1 MFKDE
6 RFQSGQGK
14 YDKYGRRVEKKT
26 NELKKFY
33 RLEDEDDD
41 DENKQVDE
49 QEDNEPAPAAHVKKS
64 SSTNSSTSDDD
75 DEDSEEKA
83 VQDETIAKNDEKLTR
98 LEYLNRMARGELAPG
113 SDDSSDD
120 SDSDSDD
127 ENDGDVQSE
136 PESEKED
143 VPMGEETKRF
153 AVQNCDWSRIRAV
166 DIFALCQSFAPATG
180 AVRDVTIYPSDF
192 GLQKMVR
199 CSCVVLCLY
208 RSCSNIVTDS
218 LLLTCVNVWL
228 LSVERR
234 GAVRS
239 TGFVERGQQEE
250 GQEGPFCGGR

>member
-33 RLEDEDDD
+33 RMEEDEED
-41 DENKQVDE
+41 KHDE
-49 QEDNEPAPAAHVKKS
+49 QEDEAPAARAKKS
-64 SSTNSSTSDDD
+64 SSTNSFTSDDD
-75 DEDSEEKA
+75 DSEEKA
-83 VQDETIAKNDEKLTR
+83 AQDETIAKNDEKLTR
-98 LEYLNRMARGELAPG
+98 LEYLNRMARGELASG
-113 SDDSSDD
+113 SEDSSDD
-120 SDSDSDD
+120 SDSDSDG
-127 ENDGDVQSE
+127 ENDGELQSE

-180 AVRDVTIYPSDF
+180 AVHDVTIYPSDF

-199 CSCVVLCLY
+199 VCVVLISVKRWSEWLVNCGV
-208 RSCSNIVTDS
+208 I
-218 LLLTCVNVWL
+218 LLR
-228 LSVERR
+228 VEGR
-234 GAVRS
+234 GAVWS
-239 TGFVERGQQEE
+239 AGSLE
-250 GQEGPFCGGR
+250 